1 MCASVWPGLKD
12 RLACSASPPV
22 HWQLKMKQVHTSS
35 RAHHLRKLF
44 VQCSFVEHRNYKV
57 IYRRYASLF
66 FLVGIDNDEVC
77 TLSGHC
83 LTLCLSAKLSA
94 QVPHIM
100 AVLQLK
106 SWRHKADIPC
116 LQAVTC
122 FAPLLLSPCVLLQN
136 ELAIL
141 EFIHCLVETLDR
153 YFSNVCEL
161 DLMFNLEMVSAF

>member
-1 MCASVWPGLKD
+1 
-12 RLACSASPPV
+12 
-22 HWQLKMKQVHTSS
+22 MKQLHTSS
-35 RAHHLRKLF
+35 LALHLRKLV

-77 TLSGHC
+77 TLFGHC
-83 LTLCLSAKLSA
+83 LTLCLFAKLSV
-94 QVPHIM
+94 QVPLVM
-100 AVLQLK
+100 AALQLK
-106 SWRHKADIPC
+106 SRCHKADIPC

-122 FAPLLLSPCVLLQN
+122 FAPLLLNSWVVLQN